1 MDYYFDNRYIIFKKK
16 QRQMNN
22 SNLYRCQWITP
33 ETMPKNAS
41 SLIWR
46 WKDCTDRSALDTDA
60 QFVENGVWLGEWD
73 EGRDANRD
81 VHYEYSNF
89 EYYKE
94 LEPLPTET
102 KEVKESAEQ
111 VIELSKIIYSYA
123 TNHYAVKTKSGLWK
137 LGYTNDN
144 EKMHGP
150 GEYCIIPDCIIQL
163 ALQYQSVSELEKNI
177 YREQGWEEC
186 ENTVLQQCG
195 EIHQYPEQ
203 RIEQIKKKWLSSFP
217 PKKP

>member
-22 SNLYRCQWITP
+22 SNLYRWV
-33 ETMPKNAS
+33 KAS
-41 SLIWR
+41 ERLPIWKEKILNHLEYR
-46 WKDCTDRSALDTDA
+46 TTYVCIKANWLFFSATYNHDENRFEIKQQPQTYWGKDVFDSY
-60 QFVENGVWLGEWD
+60 QIEW
-73 EGRDANRD
+73 
-81 VHYEYSNF
+81 
-89 EYYKE
+89 
-94 LEPLPTET
+94 LEPIPTET

-111 VIELSKIIYSYA
+111 VLNKHFDS
-123 TNHYAVKTKSGLWK
+123 
-137 LGYTNDN
+137 DN
-144 EKMHGP
+144 ISEHNMWQIFKAME
-150 GEYCIIPDCIIQL
+150 EY

-203 RIEQIKKKWLSSFP
+203 RIEKIKKNGYPHFHQRNHKQ
-217 PKKP
+217 